1 MVAFIN
7 RMISI
12 FSVAILAVL
21 IILTNA
27 NVFCR
32 YVLDRPITWAEEAS
46 GFLLTWIIALGIIVA
61 QVDNNHLSIP
71 LFVERLPVFWRH
83 IAEIVAGLVEIVL
96 VVIFAFLAYLLAME
110 TTKKTNL
117 LEIHSFYFFI
127 PYGFAGIYIA
137 FLIVRQIFYNHKKAT

>member
-1 MVAFIN
+1 MIDFIN
-7 RMISI
+7 RIIRI
-12 FSVAILAVL
+12 FSVAVLAML

-46 GFLLTWIIALGIIVA
+46 GFLLTWIIALGIILA
-61 QVDNNHLSIP
+61 QAHNNHLSIP
-71 LFVERLPVFWRH
+71 LFVDRLPLFWRR
-83 IAEIVAGLVEIVL
+83 IVTIITTLIEIFLVTV
-96 VVIFAFLAYLLAME
+96 FAFLAYMLAME

-127 PYGFAGIYIA
+127 PYSFAGIYIA
-137 FLIVRQIFYNHKKAT
+137 ILTLKQAIQSNKRVS

>member
-1 MVAFIN
+1 MIAFTN

-12 FSVAILAVL
+12 FSVAVLAML

-32 YVLDRPITWAEEAS
+32 YVLDSPITWAEEAS
-46 GFLLTWIIALGIIVA
+46 GFLLTWIIALGIMLA
-61 QVDNNHLSIP
+61 QAHKNHLSIP
-71 LFVERLPVFWRH
+71 LFVERLPLFWQH
-83 IAEIVAGLVEIVL
+83 FVNIIVALIEIFL
-96 VVIFAFLAYLLAME
+96 AIIFAFLAYQLAME

-127 PYGFAGIYIA
+127 PYSFAGVYIA
-137 FLIVRQIFYNHKKAT
+137 ILTIRQAIKFNKEVA

>member
-1 MVAFIN
+1 MIALMN
-7 RMISI
+7 RIISV
-12 FSVAILAVL
+12 FSVMVLAML

-46 GFLLTWIIALGIIVA
+46 GFLLTWVIALGIMLA
-61 QVDNNHLSIP
+61 QAHQNHLSIP
-71 LFVERLPVFWRH
+71 LFMERLPLYWQYIANIITALIEVFLV
-83 IAEIVAGLVEIVL
+83 IV
-96 VVIFAFLAYLLAME
+96 FAYLAYHLAME

-127 PYGFAGIYIA
+127 PYSFAGVYIA
-137 FLIVRQIFYNHKKAT
+137 ILTIKQAIQFNKKAS